1 VAYDEEDPMAE
12 AIPAGLEG
20 RIVPY
25 LMIDGA
31 ADAIDF
37 YGRAFGAEE
46 RYRLEMPGGRIGHAE
61 IVVNG
66 AMVFLADAPDDMP
79 GDAGNPK
86 KLGGTTVLLHQY
98 VADVDA
104 AVTAAEVAGA
114 TVLRPP
120 EDQFYGD
127 RAAVI
132 ADPFGHQWS
141 LHTHVRDVSPE
152 EMERAIAELG
162 G

>member
-1 VAYDEEDPMAE
+1 MVEP
-12 AIPAGLEG
+12 IPTGLEG

-25 LMIDGA
+25 LMVDGA
-31 ADAIDF
+31 AQAIDF
-37 YGRAFGAEE
+37 YRQAFGAEE
-46 RYRLEMPGGRIGHAE
+46 RYRLPTPDGKIGHAE
-61 IVVNG
+61 IVVRG
-66 AMVFLADAPDDMP
+66 ATVYLADAPDDMP
-79 GDAGNPK
+79 GAAGNPR

-104 AVTAAEVAGA
+104 AVAQAEAAGA
-114 TVLRPP
+114 TVLRAP

-127 RAAVI
+127 RAAVV

-141 LHTHVRDVSPE
+141 LHTHIRDVSPE
-152 EMERAIAELG
+152 EIERAVSEMG

>member
-1 VAYDEEDPMAE
+1 MVQP
-12 AIPAGLEG
+12 IPEGLEG

-31 ADAIDF
+31 AAAIDF
-37 YGRAFGAEE
+37 YKEALGAEE
-46 RYRLEMPGGRIGHAE
+46 SYRLEMPGGAIGHAE

-66 AMVFLADAPDDMP
+66 AVVYLADAPEDME
-79 GDAGNPK
+79 GDAGNPA

-98 VADVDA
+98 VEDVDG
-104 AVTAAEVAGA
+104 AVERAVGAGA
-114 TVLRPP
+114 TLVREP

-127 RAAVI
+127 RAALI
-132 ADPFGHQWS
+132 ADPFGHHWS
-141 LHTHVRDVSPE
+141 LHAHIRDVSPE
-152 EMERAIAELG
+152 EMTKAAQEMAG

>member
-1 VAYDEEDPMAE
+1 MVDP
-12 AIPAGLEG
+12 IPAGLDS

-31 ADAIDF
+31 AAAIDF
-37 YGRAFGAEE
+37 YVAAFGAAEN
-46 RYRLEMPGGRIGHAE
+46 YRLEMTDGAIGHADLT
-61 IVVNG
+61 ING
-66 AMVFLADAPDDMP
+66 ATVYLADAPDDMA
-79 GDAGNPK
+79 GDAANPAR
-86 KLGGTTVLLHQY
+86 LGGTTVLLHQY
-98 VADVDA
+98 VDDVDTVVA
-104 AVTAAEVAGA
+104 RAITAGA
-114 TVLRPP
+114 TLLRKP

-152 EMERAIAELG
+152 EIAEVAAGLSPG
-162 G
+162 

>member
-1 VAYDEEDPMAE
+1 MAKHVTAYFCAK
-12 AIPAGLEG
+12 
-20 RIVPY
+20 
-25 LMIDGA
+25 GA
-31 ADAIDF
+31 SDAIEF
-37 YGRAFGAEE
+37 YRRAFGAEE
-46 RYRLEMPGGRIGHAE
+46 RYRMADAQGHIGHAV
-61 IVVNG
+61 IVIG
-66 AMVFLADAPDDMP
+66 ETTLFLADAPDDMP

-98 VADVDA
+98 VTDVDA
-104 AVTAAEVAGA
+104 AVTAAEAAGA

-127 RAAVI
+127 RAAVV

>member
-1 VAYDEEDPMAE
+1 MAE
-12 AIPAGLEG
+12 PIPAGLEG

-25 LMIDGA
+25 LMVGGA

-37 YGRAFGAEE
+37 YRRAFGAEE
-46 RYRLEMPGGRIGHAE
+46 RYRLEMPDGQIGHAE

-66 AMVFLADAPDDMP
+66 ATVYLADSPDDMP

-104 AVTAAEVAGA
+104 AVATAEAAGA
-114 TVLRPP
+114 TVLRAP

-141 LHTHVRDVSPE
+141 IHTHVRDVSPE
-152 EMERAIAELG
+152 EMERAAAELG
-162 G
+162 D

>member
-1 VAYDEEDPMAE
+1 VVEP
-12 AIPAGLEG
+12 IPPGLEG

-37 YGRAFGAEE
+37 YRRAFGAEE
-46 RYRLEMPGGRIGHAE
+46 RYRLGMPGGRIGHAE
-61 IVVNG
+61 ITVNG
-66 AMVFLADAPDDMP
+66 AAVYLADAPDDMP
-79 GDAGNPK
+79 GEAGNPK
-86 KLGGTTVLLHQY
+86 KLGGTSVLLHQY
-98 VADVDA
+98 VTDVDA
-104 AVTAAEVAGA
+104 AVATAVAAGA

-141 LHTHVRDVSPE
+141 LHAHIRDVSRE
-152 EMERAIAELG
+152 EMEQAIADLG